1 MRGRWLAP
9 LGEALCDNPDLQLV
23 IPMRARRAP
32 PQPPPSNALCA
43 LLLDMLDSDPDA
55 RPNADQ
61 LKKRVHSAI
70 LLHWPQSSILT
81 DITMRPIKLMEQWW
95 YLTLFILS
103 KLKICLFNVL
113 HFVRYICYYMNCTT
127 LSLKPSVCSVS
138 WCFKLFYTYL
148 LQGQLKNNWSINNS
162 IVWRTCFQSPNLHFQ
177 NLYQSAILSQILK

>member
-1 MRGRWLAP
+1 MNLRNYLKISVCHFEHDNVFIGAYVMRGRWLAP

-32 PQPPPSNALCA
+32 PQPPPSNSLCA

-103 KLKICLFNVL
+103 KLKIFLFNVL
-113 HFVRYICYYMNCTT
+113 HFVRYICYY
-127 LSLKPSVCSVS
+127 
-138 WCFKLFYTYL
+138 
-148 LQGQLKNNWSINNS
+148 
-162 IVWRTCFQSPNLHFQ
+162 IVVNE
-177 NLYQSAILSQILK
+177 LYNFVIEA